1 VRATVAGPCWQVE
14 SSRLGISTQLRCNP
28 RPFVTR
34 NINIASKRDPGSD
47 LLQTYLCAHYSARLL
62 MSLSHLLSESFLD
75 RPESYLRKTSPMKLN
90 RPKSQFELPEPGA
103 SIPDDRSQDLSST
116 TDRRV
121 ITSSSFPRVLGP
133 YSHAV
138 VSGGFVFVAGQ
149 APINPA
155 TQEFE
160 LGDIASETR
169 LELTNIGNILKA
181 AGSDLASV
189 VKVSIHLADLD
200 DFDGMN
206 QIYKEFFPA
215 DQPVRTTT
223 QAILRS
229 GRKIEIDCIARLREP
244 SPARHP

>member
-1 VRATVAGPCWQVE
+1 
-14 SSRLGISTQLRCNP
+14 
-28 RPFVTR
+28 
-34 NINIASKRDPGSD
+34 
-47 LLQTYLCAHYSARLL
+47 
-62 MSLSHLLSESFLD
+62 MSMNSNRSNSQHELTE
-75 RPESYLRKTSPMKLN
+75 PM
-90 RPKSQFELPEPGA
+90 A
-103 SIPDDRSQDLSST
+103 SIPGGPAQNLSAAVDRK
-116 TDRRV
+116 V

-138 VSGGFVFVAGQ
+138 VAGGFVFVAGQ

-169 LELTNIGNILKA
+169 LELTNLGTILEA
-181 AGSDLASV
+181 AGSNLASA

-206 QIYKEFFPA
+206 RVYEEFFPA
-215 DQPVRTTT
+215 EPPVRTTT

-229 GRKIEIDCIARLREP
+229 GRKIEIDCIARLKEP
-244 SPARHP
+244 PPSAHL